1 VDTRSELRLLRAL
14 VLVTTTVL
22 GGLSLAAFTR
32 ATQRPRFREI
42 DVERINVVEK
52 DGALRLVIANRE
64 RSPGPVF
71 RGKPFGSARGKRPGL
86 IFYDDEGTE
95 NGGLIFGGKT
105 EDGKVSAVGHL
116 SFDQYGQD
124 QVINLEYEENNGRR
138 QQGLTIADRPDVSI
152 PRIIERRDAINK
164 MPEGPEKAE
173 AQRQWIAMQ
182 GGTPFGALR
191 VFVGRDPDKAAVVNL
206 KDHFGRT
213 RLRLV
218 VDSSGA
224 ASVDFLDQKGHVT
237 YTLPD
242 SARRATVA
250 PTH

>member
-14 VLVTTTVL
+14 VLVVTTVL

-52 DGALRLVIANRE
+52 DGTLRLVIANRE

-124 QVINLEYEENNGRR
+124 QVINLEYG
-138 QQGLTIADRPDVSI
+138 
-152 PRIIERRDAINK
+152 DAFNK

-173 AQRQWIAMQ
+173 ARGQWIAMQ

-206 KDHFGRT
+206 KDRFGRT

-218 VDSSGA
+218 VDSAGA
-224 ASVDFLDQKGHVT
+224 ASVDFLDQNGHVT

-242 SARRATVA
+242 SARRAIVA